1 MDEEE
6 YHKECDVPN
15 TEILKALV
23 ESAQTEEVKE
33 IILLYETSK
42 PGRQIKKDLN
52 SSSLKNL
59 IEAGEFFKI
68 INAKLFKTKATLVGK
83 IIQAIENLL
92 MQKCGECTQY
102 YSIEYGTTPTLS
114 CRKCGQGA
122 HSHCYDDHQ
131 IRAGISLVYTC
142 SLCST
147 KVKPDELDASQAPPT
162 QRPTQKLPPV
172 NNDLEERNEDVDDE
186 SSDDEDEESS
196 DKKYE
201 ITENTCKFFLK
212 TSCKTGLKGRNC
224 KYDHLPI
231 CNKLLRNGIKG
242 PYGCKQGKDCPYYH
256 PHMCRESLRSK
267 TCSREYCKYYHVQGT
282 VKTGENEVFQQYE
295 ESSQAYNSNPATS
308 PKEPSDSFLGMFKQ
322 LQQQVMSIQNQLGAL
337 AQPKP
342 LQQRIPAP
350 PAQQVQQ
357 PTSTPHQPQIVYQY
371 LPPTAQKQSQQPL
384 QSNPIQT
391 TYNQLY
397 PLLPPM

>member
-15 TEILKALV
+15 TEILKALADG
-23 ESAQTEEVKE
+23 AQSEEVKA

-42 PGRQIKKDLN
+42 PGKLIKKDLN
-52 SSSLKNL
+52 SSNLKNL

-68 INAKLFKTKATLVGK
+68 TNAKLFKTKATLVGK

-102 YSIEYGTTPTLS
+102 YSIEYGTTPALS

-122 HSHCYDDHQ
+122 HPHCYDDHQ
-131 IRAGISLVYTC
+131 TRAGISLVYTC

-147 KVKPDELDASQAPPT
+147 KVKPEELDTSQVPPT
-162 QRPTQKLPPV
+162 QPPPLEPPAA
-172 NNDLEERNEDVDDE
+172 NNGLEESSEEAEEDDD
-186 SSDDEDEESS
+186 DEESS
-196 DKKYE
+196 AKKYE

-212 TSCKTGLKGRNC
+212 TSCKTGIKGRNC
-224 KYDHLPI
+224 KYDHLPV
-231 CNKLLRNGIKG
+231 CNKLLRNGVKG

-282 VKTGENEVFQQYE
+282 VKSGENEEYQQYE
-295 ESSQAYNSNPATS
+295 ENSQAYNSNPATS
-308 PKEPSDSFLGMFKQ
+308 PREPSDSFLGMFKQ
-322 LQQQVMSIQNQLGAL
+322 LQQQVMSIQNQLSTLSQA
-337 AQPKP
+337 KP
-342 LQQRIPAP
+342 IQQRIPVP
-350 PAQQVQQ
+350 PAQVQQ
-357 PTSTPHQPQIVYQY
+357 PTAAQRQPQIVYQY

-384 QSNPIQT
+384 QSNPVQT

-397 PLLPPM
+397 PQLPAV